1 MEKIALLIICD
12 DIDIKFYTYF
22 IESIRKTTNEL
33 LDFMR
38 RFSNWIQINTQ
49 VCCQSR

>member
-1 MEKIALLIICD
+1 MGKIDLLIICEG
-12 DIDIKFYTYF
+12 IGIKIYTYF
-22 IESIRKTTNEL
+22 IESIGKATNEL

-49 VCCQSR
+49 VCWQSR